1 VAQID
6 TAYHTLTPLLGSA
19 AAGLFLL
26 SLIASG
32 VSSSVVGTMAGQMIM
47 QGFLRFTVPLWLRRL
62 VTIIPSFVI
71 VAMGVDTTRALVL
84 SQVVL
89 SLAVPVPMLA
99 LLWFTSSRT
108 VMGTRVNGRMLAS
121 VALLAALLVL
131 SLNAVLLVQ
140 AF

>member
-1 VAQID
+1 
-6 TAYHTLTPLLGSA
+6 
-19 AAGLFLL
+19 
-26 SLIASG
+26 
-32 VSSSVVGTMAGQMIM
+32 MAGQMIM
-47 QGFLRFTVPLWLRRL
+47 QGFLKFTVPLWLRRL
-62 VTIIPSFVI
+62 VTVIPAFVI

-108 VMGTRVNGRMLAS
+108 VMGARVNGRLLGT
-121 VALLAALLVL
+121 VALVAAVLVL
-131 SLNAVLLVQ
+131 SLNAVLLVK